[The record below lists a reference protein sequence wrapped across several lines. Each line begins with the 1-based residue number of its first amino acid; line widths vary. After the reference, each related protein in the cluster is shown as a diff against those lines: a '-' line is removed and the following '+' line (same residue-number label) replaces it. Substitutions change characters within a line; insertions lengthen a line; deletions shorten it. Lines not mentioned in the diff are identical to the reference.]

1 MNDKVF
7 SRHLERKALLY
18 IRQSSPYQV
27 LHNDESRRLQYG
39 MRVRLE
45 QLGWKQMEVID
56 EDLGR
61 SAAGG
66 ETRAGFEQ
74 MVAQVCM
81 GKVGAV
87 AAREVSRFARNSREW
102 QQLVEVCRVVDTL
115 LVDQE
120 MVYDPRRSNDRLLL
134 GLKGSLNEYE
144 LDLLR
149 LRSGEARKEKA
160 KRGELIITP
169 PVGFIK
175 TRDDRMEMDPDRRVQ
190 EALRLVFAKFL
201 EIGSVRQVLMWFL
214 DKGLSLPVRQHGA
227 AGWETLWRRPNYHM
241 VYRILTSPEYA
252 GAYTYGKTE
261 YGSQFQNGRAHKT
274 IRRRPM
280 DQWLSL
286 IPQHHD
292 GYIAWDQF
300 LRIRAMISTNSMT
313 ANLAT
318 TGAAKQGPALLAGL
332 LRCRRCGRKL
342 TVLYTGCRH
351 DALRYAC
358 HRGYLDI
365 GDAKCISFGGTTVDE
380 AVSRQVLR
388 VIQPGA
394 VEAALL
400 AGQEQSQRQ
409 SQVLNAL
416 ELDLKAARYAAQ
428 RAWKQYDAVDPENR
442 LVADELEKR
451 WNAAMARVR
460 ALEQRI
466 EEEQA
471 RCRQAAPPSAEAFS
485 GLASD
490 LQAVWDDPATD
501 VRLKKRI
508 IRTLIQEVLVDAD
521 DTVGTLSLVIH
532 WQGGVHTELSL
543 PRRRRGQ
550 SNVHTSPHIVEAAR
564 LLARICPDDLIAN
577 VFNRNGLVTGRN
589 NRWTRQRIVTL
600 RCRRGIPV
608 YCPERRQAEGWMN
621 LTQAADLIG
630 VGPKTLR
637 LTQADVALPQSRP
650 LAELSPRR
658 TTPHWVPVP
667 GFFHRMKAEPDV
679 PVLSV
684 AMTSPAISACV
695 SSSAWTSRRQT
706 VIPPATARPISP
718 TPMASSRTTN
728 LPRCVCSSGSLPFR
742 HTRARALNSWRLSAG
757 STTTPSMPRMSYC
770 ERACAES
777 LRTRTIPLW
786 SHPPPPSPP
795 KVI

>member
-1 MNDKVF
+1 MSDKVF
-7 SRHLERKALLY
+7 PRHLGRKALLY

-39 MRVRLE
+39 MRIRLE
-45 QLGWKQMEVID
+45 QLGWKQTEVID

-74 MVAQVCM
+74 MVAEVCL

-115 LVDQE
+115 LIDQE

-144 LDLLR
+144 LELLR
-149 LRSGEARKEKA
+149 LRSWEARKEKA
-160 KRGELIITP
+160 KRGELIVTP

-175 TRDDRMEMDPDRRVQ
+175 TQDDRMEMEPDRRVQ

-214 DKGLSLPVRQHGA
+214 DKGLSLPVRQHSV
-227 AGWETLWRRPNYHM
+227 AGWETIWRRPNYQM
-241 VYRILTSPEYA
+241 VHRLLTNPEYA
-252 GAYTYGKTE
+252 GAYAYGKTQC
-261 YGSQFQNGRAHKT
+261 GSQFQDGRAQKT
-274 IRRRPM
+274 VRRRPM

-300 LRIRAMISTNSMT
+300 LRIRTMISTNAMA

-318 TGAAKQGPALLAGL
+318 SGAAKQGPALLAGL

-342 TVLYTGCRH
+342 TVLYTGRRH

-388 VIQPGA
+388 VVQPGA
-394 VEAALL
+394 VEASLL
-400 AGQEQSQRQ
+400 GGQEQSQRQ

-460 ALEQRI
+460 PLEQRI
-466 EEEQA
+466 EEEEA
-471 RCRQAAPPSAEAFS
+471 RGRQVAPPPAEAFS

-508 IRTLIQEVLVDAD
+508 IRTLVQEVLVDAD
-521 DTVGTLSLVIH
+521 DKAGTLWLVIH
-532 WQGGVHTELSL
+532 WQGGVHTQLSL

-550 SNVHTSPHIVEAAR
+550 SSVHTSPHFVEAAR
-564 LLARICPDDLIAN
+564 LLARICTDDMIAN
-577 VFNRNGLVTGRN
+577 VFNRNGLLTGRN
-589 NRWTRQRIVTL
+589 NRWTRQRVVTL
-600 RCRRGIPV
+600 RCKRGIPV
-608 YCPERRQAEGWMN
+608 HCAERQQAEGWIN
-621 LTQAADLIG
+621 LTAAAALIG
-630 VGPKTLR
+630 ISPKTLR
-637 LTQADVALPQSRP
+637 LAAEAGKIPFSHPLPDGPWIFNRQDLQGPVAETIVQQAKQRNTRAAGPTPGQ
-650 LAELSPRR
+650 LSL
-658 TTPHWVPVP
+658 
-667 GFFHRMKAEPDV
+667 D
-679 PVLSV
+679 
-684 AMTSPAISACV
+684 MTS
-695 SSSAWTSRRQT
+695 T
-706 VIPPATARPISP
+706 
-718 TPMASSRTTN
+718 
-728 LPRCVCSSGSLPFR
+728 
-742 HTRARALNSWRLSAG
+742 
-757 STTTPSMPRMSYC
+757 
-770 ERACAES
+770 
-777 LRTRTIPLW
+777 
-786 SHPPPPSPP
+786 
-795 KVI
+795 